1 MATRNIAL
9 GINVKINGTQQTV
22 KSVDE
27 LKQAIE
33 VLEGEIATAEFG
45 SEKFKRLSGDLG
57 RLKSGFRDITK
68 DIEGADTEQSL
79 GAFAASVN
87 GVTGAFL
94 VATSAAQAFG
104 VEGKSAE
111 ELARFQ
117 ARALALVNVAL
128 GIRQIVEA
136 RVKFAQIQ
144 RNVVEKVQLIQT
156 RLLTAAQTA
165 YTAVVGTSTGALK
178 AFRIALASTGVGLAV
193 VAIGALISKLMSAKD
208 ETEEL
213 SEETKTLAQAETEAA
228 QNAGVETLKIERLSK
243 VVKNGQIPLKDR
255 VESYKQLQKL
265 VPELA
270 GYTLEEAQNL
280 GVLNSA
286 IQEQIE
292 LIQLRATVTALESYL
307 VELEK
312 QRIAEEQLAKQQ
324 EEATKNFL
332 IFQKA
337 QQEYQQ
343 FLKQGGLAT
352 FEEYV
357 EQQRQYGRDILE
369 GAENTD
375 EQTRATEDLAEA
387 TAELS
392 KKEGEIQRRI
402 EARQKAQK
410 ALNQAEKRAE
420 NLRKE
425 QIKLLNLAAKALGQ
439 YNLEGEVS
447 AKVLDDANELLEKQN
462 ALLEERKNVLKEQT
476 TTAEEAAN
484 QLNRLIG
491 GVVIPE
497 DDFKGFR
504 DQFVE
509 LFEGINKEG
518 TSAAQQY
525 QQLVNLVKEAGGA
538 EEVRKQIG
546 AESLEILQDYF
557 ETNVQL
563 LNDLDSYNLR
573 AKEANQALVEA
584 NIDVNKLVKEI
595 SDIQQTDAE
604 NLEKRAVTQEKIND
618 LVYKTL
624 FPREYALEL
633 VSMTNDGLDVSVEL
647 TDEQLAL
654 IDETTKS
661 LLQQAGLYNGI
672 FDVQSKLVDLS
683 AQVADNIEKQG
694 EGLDAESFK
703 NLRQFIIDNAES
715 IDAIEET
722 FKTISE
728 NSENLT
734 KEQIDNINTLIQNI
748 KIDNFVDNFSEVADF
763 ILGTFTNLSGQLS
776 SIVSGANSLFLEQ
789 LQYQEEQTLATIG
802 DSTEEAR
809 AEREKVEKEFAQQ
822 RFDLEKRARVQE
834 LQFSLADA
842 IANGA
847 AAYIQALSVPP
858 PFGFILAQLIGGIT
872 AQQIGLI
879 KGQIGF
885 TKSKQ
890 FTARRGGLLKGSDH
904 ENGGIMAQG
913 GLVLEGGE
921 AIINRNAVSQF
932 GSILSQINQST
943 GGRPL
948 AMDDSRIVEEI
959 RKQNQRPIK
968 TYVLD
973 QDIQD
978 TRKINSRLEE
988 ISRL

>member
-27 LKQAIE
+27 LKNAITT
-33 VLEGEIATAEFG
+33 LEGEIATAEFG
-45 SEKFKRLSGDLG
+45 SDRFKQLSGDLAK
-57 RLKSGFRDITK
+57 LKAGFRDINK
-68 DIEGADTEQSL
+68 EIEGADTEQSL

-94 VATSAAQAFG
+94 VATSAVQAFG
-104 VEGKSAE
+104 IEGKNAE
-111 ELARFQ
+111 ELAKIQ
-117 ARALALVNVAL
+117 ARALAAVNVAL
-128 GIRQIVEA
+128 GVRQIVEA

-144 RNVVEKVQLIQT
+144 RNVIEKAQLLQT
-156 RLLTAAQTA
+156 RLLTAAQAA

-178 AFRIALASTGVGLAV
+178 AFRIALASTGIGLAV
-193 VAIGALISKLMSAKD
+193 VALASLVSKLTAAKD

-213 SEETKTLAQAETEAA
+213 SEETKTLAEFESEAA
-228 QNAGVETLKIERLSK
+228 QNAGVEALRIERLSK

-255 VESYKQLQKL
+255 VSAYKELQKL

-270 GYTLEEAQNL
+270 GYTLEEAENL
-280 GVLNSA
+280 GVLNNA

-292 LIQLRATVTALESYL
+292 LIRLRATVTALESYL
-307 VELEK
+307 VEIEK
-312 QRIAEEQLAKQQ
+312 QRIAEEQLAKSQQ
-324 EEATKNFL
+324 EAFENSNKF
-332 IFQKA
+332 FKA
-337 QQEYQQ
+337 QEEYQQ
-343 FLKQGGLAT
+343 FLKQGGMAT
-352 FEEYV
+352 FEEYI
-357 EQQRQYGRDILE
+357 EQQKEYGRDILE

-375 EQTRATEDLAEA
+375 AATRAAEELADA

-402 EARQKAQK
+402 EARQKSQK
-410 ALNQAEKRAE
+410 ALNEAEKNAE
-420 NLRKE
+420 TLRKE

-447 AKVLDDANELLEKQN
+447 VKVLDDANELLEKQN

-491 GVVIPE
+491 GVVVPQ
-497 DDFKGFR
+497 DDFKEFR
-504 DQFVE
+504 DQFLE
-509 LFEGINKEG
+509 LFEDINKEG

-525 QQLVNLVKEAGGA
+525 DQLVKLVQKAGGA
-538 EEVRKQIG
+538 EKVRKEIG
-546 AESLEILQDYF
+546 AESLAILQDYF

-563 LNDLDSYNLR
+563 LNDLDAYNFR
-573 AKEANQALVEA
+573 AREANQALVEA
-584 NIDVNKLVKEI
+584 NIDVNRLVKEI

-604 NLEKRAVTQEKIND
+604 NLEKKAVTQEKIND
-618 LVYKTL
+618 LVFKTL
-624 FPREYALEL
+624 FPREYALQL
-633 VSMTNDGLDVSVEL
+633 VSLTNEGLGEGVEL
-647 TDEQLAL
+647 TEEQQAVL
-654 IDETTKS
+654 DETTKS

-672 FDVQSKLVDLS
+672 FDVQQQLVDLS
-683 AQVADNIEKQG
+683 AKVAENIDKQK
-694 EGLDAESFK
+694 EGLDDESFK
-703 NLRQFIIDNAES
+703 NLRQFIIDNADS

-722 FKTISE
+722 FKKISE
-728 NSENLT
+728 NSKNLT
-734 KEQIDNINTLIQNI
+734 EEQIQNINTLIENI
-748 KIDNFVDNFSEVADF
+748 KINNFVENFSEAADF
-763 ILGTFTNLSGQLS
+763 VLGTFSNLSGQLA
-776 SIVSGANSLFLEQ
+776 SIVSGANSLLLEQ
-789 LQYQEEQTLATIG
+789 LAYQEEQTLATIG
-802 DSTEEAR
+802 DTTEEAR
-809 AEREKVEKEFAQQ
+809 EEREKVEKEFAQK
-822 RFDLEKRARVQE
+822 RFDLEKRARIQE

-847 AAYIQALSVPP
+847 SAYIQALSVPP
-858 PFGFILAQLIGGIT
+858 PAGFILAQLIGGIT

-885 TKSKQ
+885 TKSKE
-890 FTARRGGLLKGSDH
+890 FVARRGGMIGGTSH
-904 ENGGIMAQG
+904 EMGGTMLNAERG
-913 GLVLEGGE
+913 EFLV
-921 AIINRNAVSQF
+921 NRTAVSQF
-932 GSILSQINQST
+932 GDILSQMNTST

-948 AMDDSRIVEEI
+948 SMDDSRIVEEI

-978 TRKINSRLEE
+978 TRKINARLEE

>member
-27 LKQAIE
+27 LKQAIST
-33 VLEGEIATAEFG
+33 LEGEIATAEFG
-45 SEKFKRLSGDLG
+45 SDRFKQLSGDLAK
-57 RLKSGFRDITK
+57 LKAGFRDINK
-68 DIEGADTEQSL
+68 EIEGADTEQQL
-79 GAFAASVN
+79 GAFASSVN

-94 VATSAAQAFG
+94 VATSAVQAFG
-104 VEGKSAE
+104 IEGKNAE
-111 ELARFQ
+111 QLAKVQ
-117 ARALALVNVAL
+117 ARALAAVNVAL
-128 GIRQIVEA
+128 GIRQIAEA
-136 RVKFAQIQ
+136 AVKFQQIQ
-144 RNVVEKVQLIQT
+144 RVAVEKAQILQT
-156 RLLTAAQTA
+156 RVLTAVQAGYA
-165 YTAVVGTSTGALK
+165 AVVGTTTGALK
-178 AFRIALASTGVGLAV
+178 AFRIALASTGIGLAV
-193 VAIGALISKLMSAKD
+193 VAIGALISKLTSAKE

-213 SEETKTLAQAETEAA
+213 AEETKTLAEFESEAA
-228 QNAGVETLKIERLSK
+228 QNAGVETLKIERLAK
-243 VVKNGQIPLKDR
+243 VVKNAQIPLQDR
-255 VESYKQLQKL
+255 VSAYKELQKL

-280 GVLNSA
+280 GILNSA

-292 LIQLRATVTALESYL
+292 LIRLRATVTALEGYL

-312 QRIAEEQLAKQQ
+312 QRIAEEQLAKSQQ
-324 EEATKNFL
+324 EAFENSQKF
-332 IFQKA
+332 FKA
-337 QQEYQQ
+337 QEEYQM
-343 FLKQGGLAT
+343 FLKQGGMAT
-352 FEEYV
+352 FEEYI
-357 EQQRQYGRDILE
+357 EQQKQYGRDILE

-375 EQTRATEDLAEA
+375 AATRAAEELADA

-410 ALNQAEKRAE
+410 ALNQAEKTAE
-420 NLRKE
+420 ALRKE

-447 AKVLDDANELLEKQN
+447 AKVLDDANELIEKQN
-462 ALLEERKNVLKEQT
+462 ALLEERKSILQEQT
-476 TTAEEAAN
+476 TTAEEAAE

-497 DDFKGFR
+497 DDFEQFR
-504 DQFVE
+504 DQFLE
-509 LFEGINKEG
+509 LFEDINKEG
-518 TSAAQQY
+518 TSAVEQY

-538 EEVRKQIG
+538 EAVRKQIG

-557 ETNVQL
+557 ETNVSL
-563 LNDLDSYNLR
+563 LNDLDAYNYR
-573 AKEANQALVEA
+573 AREANQALVET
-584 NIDVNKLVKEI
+584 NVDVNKLVKEI
-595 SDIQQTDAE
+595 SVIQQTDAE
-604 NLEKRAVTQEKIND
+604 NLEQKAVTQEKINN
-618 LVYKTL
+618 LVYQTL

-633 VSMTNDGLDVSVEL
+633 VSLTNDGLDVSVEL

-672 FDVQSKLVDLS
+672 FEVQQKLVDLS
-683 AQVADNIEKQG
+683 AKVAENIDKQSQS
-694 EGLDAESFK
+694 LDDESFG

-715 IDAIEET
+715 IEAIEET
-722 FKTISE
+722 FQEIIK
-728 NSENLT
+728 NSKNLT
-734 KEQIDNINTLIQNI
+734 EEQIDNINTLIQNI
-748 KIDNFVDNFSEVADF
+748 KINNFVDNLTEAADA
-763 ILGTFTNLSGQLS
+763 ILSTFVNIS
-776 SIVSGANSLFLEQ
+776 SQIAATVSGANSLFLEQ
-789 LQYQEEQTLATIG
+789 LAYQEEQTLATIG

-809 AEREKVEKEFAQQ
+809 AEREKVEREFAQK
-822 RFDLEKRARVQE
+822 RFDLEKRARLQE
-834 LQFSLADA
+834 LQFSLANA

-847 AAYIQALSVPP
+847 NAYIQALSVPP
-858 PFGFILAQLIGGIT
+858 PFGFILAQIIGGVT

-885 TKSKQ
+885 TRSKE
-890 FTARRGGLLKGSDH
+890 FVARRGGLLTGPSH
-904 ENGGIMAQG
+904 EDGGIMANG

-921 AIINRNAVSQF
+921 AIINKSAVSQF
-932 GSILSQINQST
+932 GDILSQINTST

-959 RKQNQRPIK
+959 RRQNQRPIK